1 MLVTFLTFIVIRKCI
16 VDELEMTVGLTWSPQ
31 NLRELTQESDKSR
44 RRARPVCSESQRR
57 RGRRRG
63 RGQGPAAGGRHGHR
77 ELQGFPIQSKG
88 LMFDMLISY
97 LL

>member
-1 MLVTFLTFIVIRKCI
+1 MKGLQNTELKACFSLTFSVIRKCI

-44 RRARPVCSESQRR
+44 KRARPVCSESQRR

-63 RGQGPAAGGRHGHR
+63 GAGAGDGVRGQEWR
-77 ELQGFPIQSKG
+77 
-88 LMFDMLISY
+88 
-97 LL
+97 